1 MSPGSGSIW
10 RQRDFRI
17 AWSAGFVN
25 DAGDWVL
32 IVGLPTFVFVE
43 TGSGASTALLFV
55 CQLVVAAALGPF
67 GGAIVDRFDL
77 RRCLVVTN
85 LAQAVAVLPLL
96 AVTPDRLWPAYVVVV
111 VQAVL
116 TQVNNPANVA
126 LVPRV
131 VQRDRLTEGNA
142 ALAAAFN
149 LARLVGSPIGGLL
162 VAWRGLG
169 PIVVIDATSFLVV
182 AVSLSFLRSDTSPH
196 PDPDAGSRAGVRAG
210 LRAVRTHPPLAR
222 LLSLHGLAQIAQG
235 GFVVLFVAFMVDVL
249 GDDGTWLGLI
259 RGTMAIGALAGS
271 ILIGRLARYLE
282 PSVLYSAGLAG
293 MGVVS
298 LVFWNAPSVTT
309 AFAVYVVLFA
319 LTGIPASAA
328 SVGML
333 TTIQTRSP
341 AHAIGRVVGFMGTA
355 EAVGSAIGAI
365 TAGALIDRLALRPLL
380 NAQASIYLVTG
391 ALAAVLIA
399 RHRADHPP
407 LVAPVSSG

>member
-17 AWSAGFVN
+17 AWSAGLVN

-43 TGSGASTALLFV
+43 TGSGAATAWLFV
-55 CQLVVAAALGPF
+55 CQLVVGAVLGPL
-67 GGAIVDRFDL
+67 GGVIVDRCSL
-77 RRCLVVTN
+77 RRCLVATN

-116 TQVNNPANVA
+116 TQINDPANVA

-131 VQRDRLTEGNA
+131 VHRDQLTEGNA
-142 ALAAAFN
+142 ALAASFN
-149 LARLVGSPIGGLL
+149 LARLIGSPIGGLL

-182 AVSLSFLRSDTSPH
+182 AASLSFLRSDTSPH
-196 PDPDAGSRAGVRAG
+196 PDPDAGRRAGVRAG
-210 LRAVRTHPPLAR
+210 LRAVLAHPPLAR

-271 ILIGRLARYLE
+271 ILIGRLARYLD
-282 PSVLYSAGLAG
+282 PSVLYSTGLAG
-293 MGVVS
+293 MGVISV
-298 LVFWNAPSVTT
+298 LFWNAPSVST
-309 AFAVYVVLFA
+309 AFALYIVLFA
-319 LTGIPASAA
+319 LTGVPVSAA

-341 AHAIGRVVGFMGTA
+341 SHAIGRVVGLMGTA
-355 EAVGSAIGAI
+355 EAIGRAVGAI
-365 TAGALIDRLALRPLL
+365 AAGALIDRVALRPLL

-391 ALAAVLIA
+391 ALAAVLIVG
-399 RHRADHPP
+399 HRADHAPR
-407 LVAPVSSG
+407 ASPVSSV